1 MNHCLILCAKL
12 KLENAIRKFFFHE
25 HATSYKNHSAFHFF
39 KNVLKFKTWMQ
50 CLIRNLKKGYNTN
63 KRIKY
68 EIIYP
73 KMSIPNNVI
82 KILELFKTKP
92 CAKTSVFIKNWT
104 TNVYIRH

>member
-1 MNHCLILCAKL
+1 M
-12 KLENAIRKFFFHE
+12 
-25 HATSYKNHSAFHFF
+25 
-39 KNVLKFKTWMQ
+39 
-50 CLIRNLKKGYNTN
+50 KKGYNTN